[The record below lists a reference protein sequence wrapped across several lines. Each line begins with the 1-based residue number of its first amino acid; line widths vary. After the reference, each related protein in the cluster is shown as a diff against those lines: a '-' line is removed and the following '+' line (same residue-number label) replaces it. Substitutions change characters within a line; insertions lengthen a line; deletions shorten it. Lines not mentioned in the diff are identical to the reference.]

1 MLMPVR
7 CPLSRARSNR
17 MALDTLRI
25 TPDSSVVVCGVSH
38 AQQVV
43 GPSNPGNLP
52 PVTGVERHL
61 PRAHPGSRRLAR
73 HPAAEEVA
81 TTGED
86 ESNTL
91 SSSSTVRASPCG
103 RLSNHP
109 ALLEPLSEPLLA
121 PITPLLAF
129 GGCVRRPPPVPRVTD
144 LIVSCTPQT
153 AERWRRCRRTW
164 AVAASSSRACGGVAV
179 AARSPSARHAYA
191 VRRRLGPA
199 GGGYQTA
206 AAPPDGAAHASG
218 GCAAALATGLPAS
231 GRVSGRTVSY
241 VVCVTD

>member
-1 MLMPVR
+1 MLLR
-7 CPLSRARSNR
+7 CGACSRPCVALGRERAPTGWRSTTC
-17 MALDTLRI
+17 AP
-25 TPDSSVVVCGVSH
+25 TPDLPVVVCGVPH
-38 AQQVV
+38 ARQVV
-43 GPSNPGNLP
+43 CPSRPVNLP
-52 PVTGVERHL
+52 PVTRAERHL
-61 PRAHPGSRRLAR
+61 LRAHPGSRRLAR

-91 SSSSTVRASPCG
+91 SSSSTVRVSPGG

-121 PITPLLAF
+121 LITPLLAF

-153 AERWRRCRRTW
+153 AERWWRCRRTW
-164 AVAASSSRACGGVAV
+164 AVVASSSRARGGVAV

-199 GGGYQTA
+199 GGG
-206 AAPPDGAAHASG
+206 
-218 GCAAALATGLPAS
+218 
-231 GRVSGRTVSY
+231 
-241 VVCVTD
+241 

>member
-1 MLMPVR
+1 MLLR
-7 CPLSRARSNR
+7 CAACSRSCVSLGRERAPTGWRSTPR
-17 MALDTLRI
+17 AP
-25 TPDSSVVVCGVSH
+25 TPDSPVMVCGVPH

-61 PRAHPGSRRLAR
+61 PRAHSGSRRLAR

-91 SSSSTVRASPCG
+91 SSSSTVRASPCC

-121 PITPLLAF
+121 PITPLLAV
-129 GGCVRRPPPVPRVTD
+129 GGCGRRPPPVPRVTD

-206 AAPPDGAAHASG
+206 AAPRRMGPRMRREGAPQPWRRD
-218 GCAAALATGLPAS
+218 CPPLLA
-231 GRVSGRTVSY
+231 
-241 VVCVTD
+241 